1 MVSFKFSDK
10 ILESGQSDQQRK
22 YDSLKSNLIEIIA
35 VATRLGRRGGD
46 NKLNCRIL
54 AFLGGGSCNNVDI
67 LDILFV
73 NEEGSFG

>member
-1 MVSFKFSDK
+1 M
-10 ILESGQSDQQRK
+10 
-22 YDSLKSNLIEIIA
+22 
-35 VATRLGRRGGD
+35 GGD

-54 AFLGGGSCNNVDI
+54 AFLGGGSCNNDDI